1 VTALEDMKKQFTA
14 ETLMLNTEAQL
25 RYLSPAKAKAG
36 RSFDKQSQVPDDERL
51 EYSMVS
57 VDKYFVNCFNLKVF
71 SHPKPS
77 ILNRKLL
84 QSQCFSHPKP

>member
-71 SHPKPS
+71 SHPKP
-77 ILNRKLL
+77 
-84 QSQCFSHPKP
+84 